1 MVVDLF
7 LVYQFIRRLAT
18 PFEKWPAYEAGV
30 IDKKGNILKGKNQR
44 NLKSE
49 KDSFGI
55 FDLMIL
61 KLKKLLAK
69 LPGGSSNF
77 ASYAAALFLIKEWK
91 HFTNDSMLNES
102 ISEEN
107 IDQSL
112 DLFFSRYNHY
122 NTLSENVNS
131 FLDEKL
137 KKSDDM
143 GTWIKDFYDSDAPQF
158 KGKSKAK
165 RRQMAVAAKLDAMD
179 EARKP
184 QPLKWKK
191 AGPNGE
197 KEITFPTGRRF
208 KIEKQYDENIRHK
221 GEWKVMEWDP
231 RSRDWEW
238 HETFSPQWYAKEK
251 VMELGKYDSK
261 GKKVTESATNM
272 RTLKLINKIKKS
284 GVVKSGSMSKNV
296 NTKPTMKEEP
306 TNSVGS
312 GAVAGLGVGPQ
323 GEPGLTPAQMKK
335 YKKKNKGPKRLR
347 DIIGAN
353 T

>member
-55 FDLMIL
+55 FYLMIL
-61 KLKKLLAK
+61 KIKKLLAK

-107 IDQSL
+107 IDRSL

-122 NTLSENVNS
+122 NTLSKDVNHLNES
-131 FLDEKL
+131 DAIILEKL
-137 KKSDDM
+137 KASDDM
-143 GTWIKDFYDSDAPQF
+143 GDWIDDFYKSDAPQF

-165 RRQMAVAAKLDAMD
+165 RRQMAIAAKLSAEEEQN
-179 EARKP
+179 EA
-184 QPLKWKK
+184 
-191 AGPNGE
+191 
-197 KEITFPTGRRF
+197 
-208 KIEKQYDENIRHK
+208 
-221 GEWKVMEWDP
+221 
-231 RSRDWEW
+231 
-238 HETFSPQWYAKEK
+238 
-251 VMELGKYDSK
+251 
-261 GKKVTESATNM
+261 ATNM
-272 RTLKLINKIKKS
+272 RTLKLIDKIKKS

-335 YKKKNKGPKRLR
+335 YKKKNRGPKRLR

>member
-55 FDLMIL
+55 FYLMIL
-61 KLKKLLAK
+61 KIKKLLAK

-107 IDQSL
+107 IDRSL

-122 NTLSENVNS
+122 NTLSKDVNHLNES
-131 FLDEKL
+131 DAIILEKL
-137 KKSDDM
+137 KASDDM
-143 GTWIKDFYDSDAPQF
+143 GDWIDDFYKSDAPQF

-165 RRQMAVAAKLDAMD
+165 RRQMAIAAKLSAEEEQN
-179 EARKP
+179 EA
-184 QPLKWKK
+184 
-191 AGPNGE
+191 
-197 KEITFPTGRRF
+197 
-208 KIEKQYDENIRHK
+208 
-221 GEWKVMEWDP
+221 
-231 RSRDWEW
+231 
-238 HETFSPQWYAKEK
+238 
-251 VMELGKYDSK
+251 
-261 GKKVTESATNM
+261 ATNM
-272 RTLKLINKIKKS
+272 RTLKLIDKIKKS

-335 YKKKNKGPKRLR
+335 YKKKSRGPKRLR

>member
-61 KLKKLLAK
+61 KIKKLLAK

-107 IDQSL
+107 IDRSL

-122 NTLSENVNS
+122 NTLSKDVNHLNES
-131 FLDEKL
+131 DAIILEKL
-137 KKSDDM
+137 KASDDM
-143 GTWIKDFYDSDAPQF
+143 GDWIDDFYKSDAPQF

-165 RRQMAVAAKLDAMD
+165 RRQMAIAAKLSAEEEQN
-179 EARKP
+179 EA
-184 QPLKWKK
+184 
-191 AGPNGE
+191 
-197 KEITFPTGRRF
+197 
-208 KIEKQYDENIRHK
+208 
-221 GEWKVMEWDP
+221 
-231 RSRDWEW
+231 
-238 HETFSPQWYAKEK
+238 
-251 VMELGKYDSK
+251 
-261 GKKVTESATNM
+261 ATNM
-272 RTLKLINKIKKS
+272 RTLKLIDKIKKS

-335 YKKKNKGPKRLR
+335 YKKKNRGPKRLR